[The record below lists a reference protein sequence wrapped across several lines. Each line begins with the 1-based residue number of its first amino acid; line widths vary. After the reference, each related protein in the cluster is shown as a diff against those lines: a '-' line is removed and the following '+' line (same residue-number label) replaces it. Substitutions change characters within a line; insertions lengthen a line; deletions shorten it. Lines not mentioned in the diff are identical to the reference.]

1 LEQAHFAAREFQEF
15 DGLARIHPEI
25 VSSLTLVCPPRT
37 LNADSLRPL
46 GSRLLCF
53 YGGKGPNAAIVRD
66 SMASLPEAMRLAL
79 QHYFDFNWSD
89 VIADHTDFIGTAML
103 YFLSLIDQKLDL
115 QPVALPPGEGEVAGI
130 SYRIL
135 GSGPP
140 LVLLP
145 LVLAPSQWEPLLSRL
160 SERYCTI
167 VLSGAEL
174 GGVRQLE
181 ARGRSEGY
189 RRALERFVTE
199 VELQA
204 GETILEVGCGSGVL
218 TRLLAHYADGAN
230 PIVAVDVNRYFLR
243 EAAALAKKNGCV
255 DVIDFREGSAETLP
269 FGDKAFDVT
278 VSATVMEEVD
288 AGRMLAE
295 MVRVTRP
302 GGRVGVMVR
311 AEDMTSFIN
320 IALGA
325 ALKAKAEIPRGN
337 VANGGCADAS
347 LYRRFRDAGLSLLKA
362 FPQLVAFRPDEPH
375 GKRLEAGIL
384 AGLSPAEAT
393 EWRAA
398 VSSTAARELLFI
410 AKPFHCAIGKKS
422 EAT

>member
-1 LEQAHFAAREFQEF
+1 MR
-15 DGLARIHPEI
+15 
-25 VSSLTLVCPPRT
+25 LTLQDY
-37 LNADSLRPL
+37 L
-46 GSRLLCF
+46 
-53 YGGKGPNAAIVRD
+53 
-66 SMASLPEAMRLAL
+66 
-79 QHYFDFNWSD
+79 DFNWAD

-103 YFLSLIDQKLDL
+103 YFLSLMDQKLEL

-189 RRALERFVTE
+189 RRALERFVNE
-199 VELQA
+199 VELEA
-204 GETILEVGCGSGVL
+204 GETVLEVGCGSGVL
-218 TRLLAHYADGAN
+218 SRLLAQSSRGTN

-243 EAAALAKKNGCV
+243 EAAALAQKNGCA
-255 DVIDFREGSAETLP
+255 DVIDFREGSAEALP
-269 FGDKAFDVT
+269 FADNAFDVS

-288 AGRMLAE
+288 ADRMLSE

-320 IALGA
+320 IPLGA

-337 VANGGCADAS
+337 VAKGGCADSS
-347 LYRRFRDAGLSLLKA
+347 LYRRLRDAGLSLKM
-362 FPQLVAFRPDEPH
+362 FPQLVTFKLDEPH

-384 AGLSPAEAT
+384 AALSPAEVN
-393 EWRAA
+393 EWHAA
-398 VSSTAARELLFI
+398 LSSTAARELWFT
-410 AKPFHCAIGKKS
+410 AKPFHCAIGKKP
-422 EAT
+422 AAK